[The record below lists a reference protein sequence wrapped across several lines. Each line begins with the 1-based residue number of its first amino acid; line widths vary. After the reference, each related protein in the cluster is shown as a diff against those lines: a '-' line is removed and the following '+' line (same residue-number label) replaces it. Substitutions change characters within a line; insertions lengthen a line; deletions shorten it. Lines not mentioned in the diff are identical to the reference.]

1 MDWLKGMNRMV
12 EYIEDN
18 LTSDIQ
24 MNVMAKIIGC
34 SVYEFSRVFSYL
46 AGMTVSEYIRRRRL
60 SQAVFDI
67 QNGKEDLVD
76 IALKYCYES
85 QSAFTRAFKEL
96 HGQTPAVARKTGISL
111 KTYPKVTFQFIIK
124 GITEMDFKI
133 VSRESFK
140 IIGYKCSGSWND
152 WEYFSKYYDNQL
164 RNINTKKSYYKPP
177 FWQVG
182 AYKFNPSD
190 GVSLIDDQESE
201 YQCIIGAEL
210 TDENIISGMDVEEFP
225 ATSWAVFVV
234 EYDPHNDATG
244 KLYAKVVSEWFPIS
258 NYIRNVNIP
267 YLEVFS
273 IPGEADPK
281 KHKCEIWVPV
291 INKPTQ

>member
-1 MDWLKGMNRMV
+1 MDWLHGMNQVV

-24 MNVMAKIIGC
+24 MESMAKIIDC

-46 AGMTVSEYIRRRRL
+46 AGISVSEYIRRRRL

-67 QNGKEDLVD
+67 QNGKEGILD

-96 HGQTPAVARKTGISL
+96 HGQTPAVARKKGISL
-111 KTYPKVTFQFIIK
+111 KTYPKVTFQLIIK
-124 GITEMDFKI
+124 GITEMDFQI

-140 IIGYKCSGSWND
+140 IIGYKCSGGWND
-152 WEYFSKYYDNQL
+152 WIYFSEHYDNQL
-164 RNINTKKSYYKPP
+164 RNNYMKKSYYKAP

-182 AYKFNPSD
+182 AYMFNPFD
-190 GVSLIDDQESE
+190 GVSKNDAPESV

-210 TDENIISGMDVEEFP
+210 TDEQLISGMDVEEFP
-225 ATSWAVFVV
+225 ATTWAVFAV
-234 EYDPHNDATG
+234 EYDPHNDETG
-244 KLYAKVVSEWFPIS
+244 KVYAKVVSEWFPVS
-258 NYIRNVNIP
+258 NYIRNQNMP
-267 YLEVFS
+267 YLEVYS
-273 IPGEADPK
+273 IPGEAEPK

-291 INKPTQ
+291 LNKSTQ